1 MNRVLSPRSIVVFSC
16 LWIAATTVAYILSGL
31 VFHFPAALP
40 PSNGEVFNPAGVLG
54 ALVNGVATGAL
65 VGFSQMLLLR
75 IIGRGTWRWA
85 AGTGVMLWLI
95 HTIGD
100 VFPDSAA
107 LPLVTVLGGVLLGGA
122 QWWAQ
127 GWPLRHGLIWLAGTA
142 VPWAVGIHLGL
153 QLTVGADWR
162 TEHIIVGLLTG
173 ILLGAVT
180 GLIWLWRLSN
190 QSSLTETRVPATGEL

>member
-1 MNRVLSPRSIVVFSC
+1 MPVSSRAAGIAKEGFTAGRSPR
-16 LWIAATTVAYILSGL
+16 
-31 VFHFPAALP
+31 H
-40 PSNGEVFNPAGVLG
+40 
-54 ALVNGVATGAL
+54 

-107 LPLVTVLGGVLLGGA
+107 MPLITVLGGVLLGA

-127 GWPLRHGLIWLAGTA
+127 GWPLRHGLI
-142 VPWAVGIHLGL
+142 
-153 QLTVGADWR
+153 
-162 TEHIIVGLLTG
+162 LTG

-180 GLIWLWRLSN
+180 GLIWLWRLSS
-190 QSSLTETRVPATGEL
+190 QSSVTETRVPATGEL

>member
-16 LWIAATTVAYILSGL
+16 LWIVVTTVAYSLSGV
-31 VFHFPAALP
+31 VFHFPAAFP

-85 AGTGVMLWLI
+85 AGTGVVLWFI

-107 LPLVTVLGGVLLGGA
+107 LPLITVVGGVLLGGA
-122 QWWAQ
+122 QWWAE

-153 QLTVGADWR
+153 QLTVEADWR
-162 TEHIIVGLLTG
+162 TEHTIVGLLTG
-173 ILLGAVT
+173 ILLGTVT
-180 GLIWLWRLSN
+180 GLIWWWRLSN
-190 QSSLTETRVPATGEL
+190 QSSLTETRVPAPGEL